1 MIERIIGVF
10 RLDAGTFE
18 QVEHDE
24 SAMSQAA
31 MIVLAVAVASGIGGL
46 IGALIGDGNA
56 IMAFVGSV
64 IAAFVGWLVWSAAV
78 YFVGTSFFEGQAD
91 MGEMLRV
98 VGFAYAPQLLGIFV
112 FIPCIG
118 WLISLAGWVWS
129 LAAMVVAIRE
139 GLDVDTGK
147 AIITAIIGWVVVVVL
162 NIVVGM
168 IFGGLAFA
176 GSALAG

>member
-24 SAMSQAA
+24 SAMPQAA

-78 YFVGTSFFEGQAD
+78 YVVGTSFFEGQAD

-98 VGFAYAPQLLGIFV
+98 VGFAYAPSCSAFLALSPALG
-112 FIPCIG
+112 
-118 WLISLAGWVWS
+118 
-129 LAAMVVAIRE
+129 R
-139 GLDVDTGK
+139 
-147 AIITAIIGWVVVVVL
+147 
-162 NIVVGM
+162 
-168 IFGGLAFA
+168 
-176 GSALAG
+176 

>member
-1 MIERIIGVF
+1 MIERVFGVF

-18 QVEHDE
+18 QIEHDE

-31 MIVLAVAVASGIGGL
+31 MVVLAVAVASGIGGL
-46 IGALIGDGNA
+46 LGALIGDGNA
-56 IMAFVGSV
+56 IMAFVGAV

-98 VGFAYAPQLLGIFV
+98 VGFAYAPQLLSFFS
-112 FIPCIG
+112 FIPCVG
-118 WLISLAGWVWS
+118 GLISLAGWVWS

-139 GLDVDTGK
+139 GLDVDTSK
-147 AIITAIIGWVVVVVL
+147 AIVTAIIGWVVVVVL
-162 NIVVGM
+162 NVIVGM
-168 IFGGLAFA
+168 VFGGMAIV
-176 GSALAG
+176 GSFLTG